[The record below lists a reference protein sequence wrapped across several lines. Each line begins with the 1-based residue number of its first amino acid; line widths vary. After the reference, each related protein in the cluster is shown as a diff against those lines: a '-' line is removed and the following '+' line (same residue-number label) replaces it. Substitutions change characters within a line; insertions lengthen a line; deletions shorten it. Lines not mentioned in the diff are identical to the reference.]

1 MMYPYQ
7 TRAFRIFERD
17 GKFYPQQ
24 YSSTIAQWCNGLI
37 MRDRKI
43 DIACFDTEEQ
53 ARTDKKVFW

>member
-1 MMYPYQ
+1 
-7 TRAFRIFERD
+7 
-17 GKFYPQQ
+17 
-24 YSSTIAQWCNGLI
+24 